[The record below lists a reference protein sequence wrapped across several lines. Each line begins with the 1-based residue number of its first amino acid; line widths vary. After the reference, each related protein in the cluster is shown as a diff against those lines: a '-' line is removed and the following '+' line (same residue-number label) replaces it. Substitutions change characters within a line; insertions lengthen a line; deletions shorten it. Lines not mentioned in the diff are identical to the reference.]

1 MKAEI
6 PHKNF
11 PILDHSF
18 TVLYTN
24 ADFGRNFI
32 ANKRDEI
39 MWNEKVLGKIW
50 SSLLLKN
57 EPFPL
62 IVVAQRNSQCFEGQ
76 RTPVAGV
83 RK

>member
-1 MKAEI
+1 MERE
-6 PHKNF
+6 
-11 PILDHSF
+11 S
-18 TVLYTN
+18 V
-24 ADFGRNFI
+24 
-32 ANKRDEI
+32 
-39 MWNEKVLGKIW
+39 GKIW

-57 EPFPL
+57 EPLPL